1 MKKSVITFTMAILAA
16 GVVSAG
22 DFGGKQL
29 TPLAPPTCDDC
40 LSYDFV
46 DLEYGILDFGN
57 DFADEGDLYGI
68 GFSKSL
74 GSNFFLTGGYA
85 NGGYDYDWGA
95 ELLDVS
101 THRYRLGLGARVSLA
116 KCVDLT
122 FEGGAEHTDA
132 EYEHNSHLDYDS
144 WSYYVGPG
152 VRARAGRLEVFAKA
166 LFVSR
171 EGDLSQQYLSMMT
184 TDHLGVDE
192 DGWIFNPGLIFHV
205 TDHLGLKLAGEFGE
219 NDNLVTGGVRFEF

>member
-1 MKKSVITFTMAILAA
+1 MKKSVIAFTMAILAA

-22 DFGGKQL
+22 DFGGKRL
-29 TPLAPPTCDDC
+29 APLAPPVCDDC
-40 LSYDFV
+40 LSYDFI
-46 DLEYGILDFGN
+46 DLEYGVLDFGN
-57 DFADEGDLYGI
+57 DFSDEGDLYGI
-68 GFSKSL
+68 GFSKSI
-74 GSNFFLTGGYA
+74 GSNFFFTGGYA
-85 NGGYDYDWGA
+85 NGGYDYDWA
-95 ELLDVS
+95 TEILDVS

-122 FEGGAEHTDA
+122 IEGGAEHTDT
-132 EYEHNSHLDYDS
+132 EYEHSPHLDHDS
-144 WSYYVGPG
+144 WAYYVGPG
-152 VRARAGRLEVFAKA
+152 IRARAGRLEVFAKA

>member
-1 MKKSVITFTMAILAA
+1 MKKTVIAFTMTMFAASLA
-16 GVVSAG
+16 SAG
-22 DFGGKQL
+22 DFSGKGI
-29 TPLAPPTCDDC
+29 TPLAPPVCDDC

-74 GSNFFLTGGYA
+74 GTNLFLTGGYA

-132 EYEHNSHLDYDS
+132 EYEHNTHLDYDS
-144 WSYYVGPG
+144 WAYYVGPG

-184 TDHLGVDE
+184 TDHLGIDE
-192 DGWIFNPGLIFHV
+192 DGWIFNPGLIFHF
-205 TDHLGLKLAGEFGE
+205 TDQLGLKLAGEFGE

>member
-22 DFGGKQL
+22 DFGVKQL
-29 TPLAPPTCDDC
+29 APLDPPTCNDC

-46 DLEYGILDFGN
+46 DLEYGLLDFGN
-57 DFADEGDLYGI
+57 DFADEGDLYGL

-74 GSNFFLTGGYA
+74 GTNLFLTGGYA

-95 ELLDVS
+95 EQLDVS

-132 EYEHNSHLDYDS
+132 EYEYHSHLDYDS

-184 TDHLGVDE
+184 TDHLGIDE